1 MKDEIKAD
9 LTNREDLS
17 IAVMNLISIE
27 EHLAFTAMKTGNEFY
42 LEVLNEVRKMR
53 IDLLK
58 KLLVNTSGELWCISK
73 HLLAGTM
80 RLMETS
86 TKYLRNDTKYAL
98 QLEKKAFDLYSLFWL
113 LQGMD
118 EKGKGKLTEGENAT
132 GKSAK
137 KAKAKRKN

>member
-1 MKDEIKAD
+1 MKDGIKAD

-17 IAVMNLISIE
+17 MAVMNLISIE
-27 EHLAFTAMKTGNEFY
+27 EHLAFTAMKTENEFY
-42 LEVLNEVRKMR
+42 LEILNEIRKIR

-58 KLLVNTSGELWCISK
+58 KLLVNTSGEIWCISK

-86 TKYLRNDTKYAL
+86 TKYMRNDTKYAL
-98 QLEKKAFDLYSLFWL
+98 QLEKKAFDLYGLFWL
-113 LQGMD
+113 LQGMG
-118 EKGKGKLTEGENAT
+118 EENAA

-137 KAKAKRKN
+137 KVKTKRKN